1 MPPAESHDI
10 EITVDLK
17 TVTTTVRELTPAQIM
32 ELVGIDPATHFLIE
46 VEGREQK
53 SLEGQNGVLLHLHE
67 DMKFVS
73 ASTRPTPVS

>member
-1 MPPAESHDI
+1 MPPADTHEI

-17 TVTTTVRELTPAQIM
+17 TVTTTARELTPAQIM
-32 ELVGIDPATHFLIE
+32 DLAGIDPATHFLIE

-53 SLEGQNGVLLHLHE
+53 SLEGQNSTPLHLHE
-67 DMKFVS
+67 RMKFVS